1 MNFDDDLLETNGLV
15 STQLFDIQNSTT
27 VAPKSSTTSNDDTKE
42 YLNRNLNTRDPINI
56 SQNLSQ
62 PWPTYSHKNNKPII
76 SNTIE
81 DVTKDNYFK
90 YNKTYISVD
99 DNKASYGDEETN
111 PLGENFALKNNSE
124 LNFKRYVLI
133 PNARYII
140 NLNKSYNDIY
150 KIRLVDFGLYNLS
163 ETYIP
168 FTPVGQAPVS
178 APLLYT
184 PYILLRIQ
192 PLATKEVDVESN
204 FEVASSEINE
214 ERQILGQ
221 PYTTTGS
228 QLLTYSMYESY
239 TTSFSKIRFYRARR
253 PVDADHPITYDDFIE
268 PIYNESEMI
277 YKDPIQNISRLLV
290 TIYDSE
296 GNVYRSM
303 QQHHFTLEITEKIN
317 VLKNTNI
324 NTKDGEVDISGV
336 AKSNPLLFN

>member
-15 STQLFDIQNSTT
+15 STKLFDIQNSST
-27 VAPKSSTTSNDDTKE
+27 VPPSSASSTDDTKE
-42 YLNRNLNTRDPINI
+42 YLDRNLYTRDPINI
-56 SQNLSQ
+56 SHNLSQ
-62 PWPTYSHKNNKPII
+62 PWPTNNHKNDKPVI
-76 SNTIE
+76 SNTVQDI
-81 DVTKDNYFK
+81 TKNNYFK
-90 YNKTYISVD
+90 YNKKYISVD

-150 KIRLVDFGLYNLS
+150 KIRLVDFGIYNLS
-163 ETYIP
+163 ETYLP
-168 FTPVGQAPVS
+168 HVSTGQEQVP
-178 APLLYT
+178 APLLYS
-184 PYILLRIQ
+184 PYILLRVQ
-192 PLATKEVDVESN
+192 PLATKEVDVQTN

-214 ERQILGQ
+214 ERQVLGQ

-228 QLLTYSMYESY
+228 QLLTYSMYEAYS
-239 TTSFSKIRFYRARR
+239 TSLSKIRIYRGRR
-253 PVDADHPITYDDFIE
+253 PVDTDHPITFDDFIE

-303 QQHHFTLEITEKIN
+303 QQHHFTLEVTEKIN

-324 NTKDGEVDISGV
+324 NTKDGEVDVSGV